1 MKNYRVWLK
10 VIEHEVYGDEGTTK
24 TVYEDVEANNLVEA
38 QSEVLSNIKDY
49 DNEVEI
55 LNVEILD

>member
-10 VIEHEVYGDEGTTK
+10 VTEHDVYGDEGTTK

-38 QSEVLSNIKDY
+38 QSEALSKVKDY